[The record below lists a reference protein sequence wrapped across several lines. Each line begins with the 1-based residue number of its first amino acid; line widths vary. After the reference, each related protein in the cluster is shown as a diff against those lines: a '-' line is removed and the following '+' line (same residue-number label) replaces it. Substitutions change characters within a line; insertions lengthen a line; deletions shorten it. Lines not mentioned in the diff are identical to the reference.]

1 MFKDNSV
8 LIIPS
13 NIKNDVIENIRKDNN
28 LLNISFITRED
39 FIKKVTFDYTNEAIY
54 YLINKYNIK
63 YEVALVYLNNIYYVE
78 DKKYNSTKLNKLV
91 SIKKDL
97 IENNL
102 LIYDKVYVNYL
113 QNKNIYV
120 YGFDYVDKYFLNI
133 LNNFSNV
140 SVIKKEYKKY
150 NIEKIYSFSDKEQE
164 IEYVANNI
172 CNLIN
177 NNININDI
185 KLVLDNSYYN
195 DVDRIF
201 KLYNIP
207 INLYKTS
214 IYNTYLGNYFINNLD
229 SDITDLL
236 LKIKEVNVD
245 IHNIIVN
252 ILNKYTWCDNYNSI
266 LEMLTYDFKNTFIN
280 NNLVNSID
288 VINLKN
294 NIIKDNEYVFVLG
307 FNQGIMPSIYK
318 DEDYITDNIKNEVL
332 IETTK
337 DKNIILRENTLN
349 NLFNIKNLIIS
360 YVDDESNNLYISNLY
375 DYLNC
380 LIEKESI
387 SNYNY
392 SNKNNKIKLTSMLD
406 DLNKYGI
413 INEDL
418 GLLYNNYD
426 VNYKSFDNRY
436 TKINKDNLYQFINNK
451 LLLSYSSLDN
461 YNKCSFRYYLSN
473 ILNISLYEDE
483 FMANIGSIFHDVLS
497 HISDDDFDIDICY
510 NQSIQKIGR
519 EFNNKE
525 KFFLTK
531 LKSEL
536 VFIINTIKKQLSY
549 SNLDKHLYEEKIY
562 TNISGNITVN
572 FMGIVDKILYKEY
585 PDKVIVAIID
595 YKTGNPNINLNN
607 IVYGLDM
614 QLPIYLYLVKNNN
627 KLKNVKIAGFYL
639 QKILN
644 NEINKDNKH
653 SYLKLK
659 EDNLKLAGYSN
670 SDTNILREFDD
681 SYEDSQVVKSLKVTS
696 KGFSNYSKVLDD
708 DKIEEI
714 NKIIDNKIKENAND
728 ILECKF
734 DINPKRQDNKI
745 IGCKYCK
752 FMDICFRKEE
762 DIIDIPVV
770 NIEDKG
776 DKDE

>member
-1 MFKDNSV
+1 M
-8 LIIPS
+8 LI
-13 NIKNDVIENIRKDNN
+13 
-28 LLNISFITRED
+28 
-39 FIKKVTFDYTNEAIY
+39 
-54 YLINKYNIK
+54 
-63 YEVALVYLNNIYYVE
+63 
-78 DKKYNSTKLNKLV
+78 
-91 SIKKDL
+91 
-97 IENNL
+97 
-102 LIYDKVYVNYL
+102 
-113 QNKNIYV
+113 
-120 YGFDYVDKYFLNI
+120 
-133 LNNFSNV
+133 
-140 SVIKKEYKKY
+140 
-150 NIEKIYSFSDKEQE
+150 
-164 IEYVANNI
+164 
-172 CNLIN
+172 
-177 NNININDI
+177 
-185 KLVLDNSYYN
+185 
-195 DVDRIF
+195 
-201 KLYNIP
+201 
-207 INLYKTS
+207 
-214 IYNTYLGNYFINNLD
+214 
-229 SDITDLL
+229 
-236 LKIKEVNVD
+236 
-245 IHNIIVN
+245 
-252 ILNKYTWCDNYNSI
+252 
-266 LEMLTYDFKNTFIN
+266 YDFKNTFIN

-294 NIIKDNEYVFVLG
+294 NIIKDNEYIFVLG
-307 FNQGIMPSIYK
+307 FNQGIMPNIYK

-349 NLFNIKNLIIS
+349 NLFNIKNLLIS

-525 KFFLTK
+525 KFFLDK
-531 LKSEL
+531 LKNEL
-536 VFIINTIKKQLSY
+536 VFIIKTIKKQLSY

-614 QLPIYLYLVKNNN
+614 QLPIYLYLVKNSN

-696 KGFSNYSKVLDD
+696 KGFANYSKVLDD

-734 DINPKRQDNKI
+734 DINPKRQKNEL